1 MSEKFVILFVCTGN
15 TCRSPMAEGALRSL
29 LEQERPGKFE
39 VVSAGTIG
47 ASGYPATMY
56 AVEAAKIRG
65 GDISNHQSQPLT
77 SQLVESVDLIFGM
90 TSSHVAEVLRLAD
103 DAQGKTY
110 LFKNFPDTN
119 RHGEGVDDPI
129 GQSLERY
136 NETFLEI
143 SEYLD
148 RQLDYIVKL
157 IDAKT
162 DSKNDA

>member
-1 MSEKFVILFVCTGN
+1 MSEKFVVLFVCTGN
-15 TCRSPMAEGALRSL
+15 TCRSPMAEGALRRL
-29 LEQERPGKFE
+29 LEEARPEKFE
-39 VVSAGTIG
+39 VISAGTMG

-56 AVEAAKIRG
+56 AVEAAKLRDA
-65 GDISNHQSQPLT
+65 DISNHQSQPLT
-77 SQLVESVDLIFGM
+77 SQLIESVDLIFGM

-110 LFKNFPDTN
+110 LFKNFPDSN
-119 RHGEGVDDPI
+119 HHGEGVDDPI

-148 RQLDYIVKL
+148 RQVDEIVKL
-157 IDAKT
+157 IDAKI
-162 DSKNDA
+162 DVESDA